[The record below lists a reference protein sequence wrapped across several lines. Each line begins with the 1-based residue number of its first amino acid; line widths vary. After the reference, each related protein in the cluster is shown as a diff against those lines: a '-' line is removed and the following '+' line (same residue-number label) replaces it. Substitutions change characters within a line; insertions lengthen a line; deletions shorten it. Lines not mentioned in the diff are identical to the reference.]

1 MKLRKSKKLMLKGNH
16 SRSTGERILDFKLNI
31 IVFAGFRRLKLVSL
45 LFYFISFLHKFGY
58 TSTELQLKFSRT
70 LNSAI
75 VSLEFKDVTKV
86 KFNLIMKTNMSR
98 DQEYKLVFIL
108 I

>member
-1 MKLRKSKKLMLKGNH
+1 MLKGNH

-58 TSTELQLKFSRT
+58 TSTELHSYTLKFSRT